1 MYKRVFNVDNFTC
14 FYRLVN
20 GIQEINLSPLSH
32 LPLNSETKFYF
43 SHPVI
48 SILPFHTVTGAT
60 QTSKLLHQLL
70 TCWRHSPS

>member
-1 MYKRVFNVDNFTC
+1 MYKREFNVDNFKC
-14 FYRLVN
+14 LYRLVN

-32 LPLNSETKFYF
+32 LSQNSETKFYF
-43 SHPVI
+43 THPVI
-48 SILPFHTVTGAT
+48 SILPFDPVTGAT